1 MSQKTVK
8 VALITGYLG
17 AGKTTL
23 LNHILSNDEGI
34 RAAVIVNDIGEV
46 NVDADLIARGGIVT
60 QENSNLVPLTNG
72 CICCTLRDDL
82 AKQLTDLAKMEQFD
96 YIIIE
101 ASGICEPIPIAQ
113 TIADICEESTEDGL
127 PMVLDNIIAVVD
139 CARMHDE
146 FEDGRSLMKE
156 SVEEEDIENLL
167 IQQLEFCNTVL
178 LNKVDT
184 VTKEQLGELKAI
196 VRALQTKAVIIEAN
210 YAKVKIADVLNTG
223 RFDLESAMQSAGWIE
238 AIQSDGS
245 EPKDG
250 RHDDDDEDEEH
261 GHHHHDDDD
270 DDDDEHDHHDD
281 DDDEHDHHHH
291 DDDDDDDDDEHD
303 HHHHDDDDE
312 HDHHHH
318 DNDDD
323 EHHEAKKGHGHH
335 HHHHHHHHNEDESQQ
350 VLEYGIGSFVYFRR
364 KPFVREKLVELA
376 QKWPRAIIR
385 CKGMVWYKED
395 PSMSYIFEQAG
406 HLIQEMPSGRFLAS
420 ADPASIRRVLAK
432 YPKVREMWDEKYGD
446 RMQKLVFIGQN
457 MDQKAI
463 EKALDDCLT
472 D

>member
-1 MSQKTVK
+1 MRKKEPVK
-8 VALITGYLG
+8 IALITGYLG

-46 NVDADLIARGGIVT
+46 NVDAELIAKGGVVT
-60 QENSNLVPLTNG
+60 QENSNLVQLTNG

-82 AKQLTDLAKMEQFD
+82 ATQLRDLAKTGKFD

-127 PMVLDNIIAVVD
+127 PMMLDNIIAVVD

-146 FEDGRSLMKE
+146 FEDGRSLLKD
-156 SVEEEDIENLL
+156 SYEEEDIENLL

-184 VTKEQLGELKAI
+184 VDEYQLGELKAI
-196 VRALQTKAVIIEAN
+196 VKSLQTKAVIIEAN

-223 RFDLESAMQSAGWIE
+223 RFDLESSMESAGWIE
-238 AIQSDGS
+238 AIQNADT
-245 EPKDG
+245 EDHD
-250 RHDDDDEDEEH
+250 HDDDDDDDEHE
-261 GHHHHDDDD
+261 HHHHHNDDDD
-270 DDDDEHDHHDD
+270 DDDDEH
-281 DDDEHDHHHH
+281 EHHHHH
-291 DDDDDDDDDEHD
+291 DDDDDDDDDEHE
-303 HHHHDDDDE
+303 HHHDEEE
-312 HDHHHH
+312 H
-318 DNDDD
+318 
-323 EHHEAKKGHGHH
+323 KGHHGHH
-335 HHHHHHHHNEDESQQ
+335 HHHHHHHENASVSYQ
-350 VLEYGIGSFVYFRR
+350 VEEYGIGSFVYFRR
-364 KPFVREKLVELA
+364 RPFDRDKLVSLA
-376 QKWPRAIIR
+376 EKWPRSIIR
-385 CKGMVWYKED
+385 CKGMVWYKQD

-406 HLIQEMPSGRFLAS
+406 HLIQEMQSGRFLAS
-420 ADPASIRRVLAK
+420 ADQASIERVLAK
-432 YPKVREMWDEKYGD
+432 YPEVRKMWDEKYGD

-457 MDQKAI
+457 MDLKEI
-463 EKALDDCLT
+463 ERELDECLV

>member
-1 MSQKTVK
+1 MRKKEPVK
-8 VALITGYLG
+8 IALITGYLG

-46 NVDADLIARGGIVT
+46 NVDAELIAKGGVVT
-60 QENSNLVPLTNG
+60 QENSNLVPLTNC

-82 AKQLTDLAKMEQFD
+82 ATQLRDLAKTGKFD

-127 PMVLDNIIAVVD
+127 PMMLDNIIAVVD

-146 FEDGRSLMKE
+146 FEDGRSLLKD
-156 SVEEEDIENLL
+156 SYEEEDIENLL

-184 VTKEQLGELKAI
+184 VDEYQLGELKAI
-196 VRALQTKAVIIEAN
+196 VKSLQTKAVIIEAN

-223 RFDLESAMQSAGWIE
+223 RFDLESSMESAGWIE
-238 AIQSDGS
+238 AIQNADI
-245 EPKDG
+245 ED
-250 RHDDDDEDEEH
+250 HDHDDDDDDDEDEHE
-261 GHHHHDDDD
+261 HHHHDDDD
-270 DDDDEHDHHDD
+270 DDDDEHEHHHHHDD
-281 DDDEHDHHHH
+281 DDDDDEHEHHHHH
-291 DDDDDDDDDEHD
+291 DDDDDDDDD
-303 HHHHDDDDE
+303 HHE
-312 HDHHHH
+312 
-318 DNDDD
+318 
-323 EHHEAKKGHGHH
+323 EHHGHGHH
-335 HHHHHHHHNEDESQQ
+335 HHHHHHHNADVSYQ
-350 VLEYGIGSFVYFRR
+350 VEEYGIGSFVYFRR
-364 KPFVREKLVELA
+364 RPFDRDKLVSLA
-376 QKWPRAIIR
+376 EKWPRSIIR
-385 CKGMVWYKED
+385 CKGMVWYKQD

-406 HLIQEMPSGRFLAS
+406 HLIQEMQSGRFLAS
-420 ADPASIRRVLAK
+420 ADQASIERVLAK
-432 YPKVREMWDEKYGD
+432 YPEVRKMWDEKYGD

-457 MDQKAI
+457 MDRKEI
-463 EKALDDCLT
+463 ERELDECLV

>member
-270 DDDDEHDHHDD
+270 DDDD
-281 DDDEHDHHHH
+281 DDEHDHHHH
-291 DDDDDDDDDEHD
+291 
-303 HHHHDDDDE
+303 
-312 HDHHHH
+312 
-318 DNDDD
+318 DDD

>member
-1 MSQKTVK
+1 MRKKEPVK
-8 VALITGYLG
+8 IALITGYLG

-46 NVDADLIARGGIVT
+46 NVDAELIAKGGVVT

-82 AKQLTDLAKMEQFD
+82 ATQLRDLAKTGKFD

-127 PMVLDNIIAVVD
+127 PMMLDNIIAVVD

-146 FEDGRSLMKE
+146 FEDGRSLLKD
-156 SVEEEDIENLL
+156 SYEEEDIENLL

-184 VTKEQLGELKAI
+184 VDEYQLGELKAI
-196 VRALQTKAVIIEAN
+196 VKSLQTKAVIIEAN

-223 RFDLESAMQSAGWIE
+223 RFDLESSMESAGWIE
-238 AIQSDGS
+238 AIQNADI
-245 EPKDG
+245 ED
-250 RHDDDDEDEEH
+250 HD
-261 GHHHHDDDD
+261 HDDDD
-270 DDDDEHDHHDD
+270 DDDEDEH
-281 DDDEHDHHHH
+281 EHHHHH
-291 DDDDDDDDDEHD
+291 DDDDDDDDDDD
-303 HHHHDDDDE
+303 HHE
-312 HDHHHH
+312 
-318 DNDDD
+318 
-323 EHHEAKKGHGHH
+323 EHHGHGHH
-335 HHHHHHHHNEDESQQ
+335 HHHHHHNADVSYQ
-350 VLEYGIGSFVYFRR
+350 VEEYGIGSFVYFRR
-364 KPFVREKLVELA
+364 RPFDRDKLVSLA
-376 QKWPRAIIR
+376 EKWPRSIIR
-385 CKGMVWYKED
+385 CKGMVWYKQD

-406 HLIQEMPSGRFLAS
+406 HLIQEMQSGRFLAS
-420 ADPASIRRVLAK
+420 ADQASIERVLAK
-432 YPKVREMWDEKYGD
+432 YPEVRKMWDEKYGD

-457 MDQKAI
+457 MDRKEI
-463 EKALDDCLT
+463 ERELDECLV

>member
-270 DDDDEHDHHDD
+270 DDEHDHHDD

-291 DDDDDDDDDEHD
+291 DD
-303 HHHHDDDDE
+303 
-312 HDHHHH
+312 
-318 DNDDD
+318 DDD

>member
-1 MSQKTVK
+1 MRKKEPVK
-8 VALITGYLG
+8 IALITGYLG

-46 NVDADLIARGGIVT
+46 NVDAELIAKGGVVT

-82 AKQLTDLAKMEQFD
+82 ATQLRDLAKTGKFD

-127 PMVLDNIIAVVD
+127 PMMLDNIIAVVD

-146 FEDGRSLMKE
+146 FEDGRSLLKD
-156 SVEEEDIENLL
+156 SYEEEDIENLL

-184 VTKEQLGELKAI
+184 VDEYQLGELKAI
-196 VRALQTKAVIIEAN
+196 VKSLQTKAVIIEAN

-223 RFDLESAMQSAGWIE
+223 RFDLESSMESAGWIE
-238 AIQSDGS
+238 AIQNADI
-245 EPKDG
+245 
-250 RHDDDDEDEEH
+250 EEH
-261 GHHHHDDDD
+261 DHNDDD
-270 DDDDEHDHHDD
+270 DDDDEDEHEHHHHHDHDD
-281 DDDEHDHHHH
+281 DDDEDEHEHHHHHH
-291 DDDDDDDDDEHD
+291 DDDDDDDDDDD
-303 HHHHDDDDE
+303 HHEE
-312 HDHHHH
+312 H
-318 DNDDD
+318 
-323 EHHEAKKGHGHH
+323 HGHH
-335 HHHHHHHHNEDESQQ
+335 HHHHHHHHNADVSYQ
-350 VLEYGIGSFVYFRR
+350 VEEYGIGSFVYFRR
-364 KPFVREKLVELA
+364 RPFDRDKLVSLA
-376 QKWPRAIIR
+376 EKWPRSIIR
-385 CKGMVWYKED
+385 CKGMVWYKQD

-406 HLIQEMPSGRFLAS
+406 HLIQEMQSGRFLAS
-420 ADPASIRRVLAK
+420 ADQASIERVLAK
-432 YPKVREMWDEKYGD
+432 YPEVRKMWDEKYGD

-457 MDQKAI
+457 MDRKEI
-463 EKALDDCLT
+463 ERELDECLV

>member
-1 MSQKTVK
+1 MRKKEPVK
-8 VALITGYLG
+8 IALITGYLG
-17 AGKTTL
+17 AGMTTL

-46 NVDADLIARGGIVT
+46 NVDAELIAKGGVVT

-82 AKQLTDLAKMEQFD
+82 ATQLRDLAKTGKFD

-127 PMVLDNIIAVVD
+127 PMMLDNIIAVVD

-146 FEDGRSLMKE
+146 FEDGRSLLKD
-156 SVEEEDIENLL
+156 SYEEEDIENLL

-184 VTKEQLGELKAI
+184 VDEYQLGELKAI
-196 VRALQTKAVIIEAN
+196 VKSLQTKAVIIEAN

-223 RFDLESAMQSAGWIE
+223 RFDLESSMESAGWIE
-238 AIQSDGS
+238 AIQNADI
-245 EPKDG
+245 
-250 RHDDDDEDEEH
+250 EEH
-261 GHHHHDDDD
+261 DHNDDD
-270 DDDDEHDHHDD
+270 DDDDEDEYEHHHHHDHDD
-281 DDDEHDHHHH
+281 DDDEDEHEHHHHHH
-291 DDDDDDDDDEHD
+291 DDDDDDDDDDD
-303 HHHHDDDDE
+303 HHEE
-312 HDHHHH
+312 H
-318 DNDDD
+318 
-323 EHHEAKKGHGHH
+323 HGHH
-335 HHHHHHHHNEDESQQ
+335 HHHHHHHHNADVSYQ
-350 VLEYGIGSFVYFRR
+350 VEEYGIGSFVYFRR
-364 KPFVREKLVELA
+364 RPFDRDKLVSLA
-376 QKWPRAIIR
+376 EKWPRSIIR
-385 CKGMVWYKED
+385 CKGMVWYKQD

-406 HLIQEMPSGRFLAS
+406 HLIQEMQSGRFLAS
-420 ADPASIRRVLAK
+420 ADQASIERVLAK
-432 YPKVREMWDEKYGD
+432 YPEVRKMWDEKYGD

-457 MDQKAI
+457 MDRKEI
-463 EKALDDCLT
+463 ERELDECLV